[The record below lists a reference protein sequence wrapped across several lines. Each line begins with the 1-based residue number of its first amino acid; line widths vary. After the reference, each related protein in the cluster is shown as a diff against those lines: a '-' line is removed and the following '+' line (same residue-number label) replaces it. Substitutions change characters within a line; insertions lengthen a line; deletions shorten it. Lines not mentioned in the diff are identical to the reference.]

1 MSSAHAIFDAPGP
14 RGRRVTHVVTLVSIV
29 VVLGV
34 GALVLWQLART
45 GQLAADKWTTFTEP
59 AILTY
64 LGTALKNTALA
75 ALGAAAIGLPL
86 GAILALGRLSR
97 RAIFRW
103 PATIVIETLRAVPV
117 LLVIYVFMFALP
129 QYGIN
134 LSIYAKLAIP
144 IGLCAA
150 AVMAEVFR
158 AGVLA
163 VPKGQTEAAL
173 AIGMRPRAVMMFV
186 VCPQALRIVIPA
198 LVAQAVVVVKDTAF
212 GYVVSYPEL
221 MQAGR
226 VLVANTSDLIQT
238 YFVITVVYVLVNM
251 AISWLAHRLERR
263 MNSSKESRIP
273 LLPRRGFLS
282 ESS

>member
-1 MSSAHAIFDAPGP
+1 
-14 RGRRVTHVVTLVSIV
+14 
-29 VVLGV
+29 
-34 GALVLWQLART
+34 
-45 GQLAADKWTTFTEP
+45 
-59 AILTY
+59 
-64 LGTALKNTALA
+64 
-75 ALGAAAIGLPL
+75 
-86 GAILALGRLSR
+86 
-97 RAIFRW
+97 
-103 PATIVIETLRAVPV
+103 
-117 LLVIYVFMFALP
+117 
-129 QYGIN
+129 
-134 LSIYAKLAIP
+134 
-144 IGLCAA
+144 
-150 AVMAEVFR
+150 
-158 AGVLA
+158 
-163 VPKGQTEAAL
+163 
-173 AIGMRPRAVMMFV
+173 MFV
-186 VCPQALRIVIPA
+186 VFPQALRIVIPA